1 MKHFLSCFV
10 LTASLFLSGC
20 AQQSSS
26 KERAQKSE
34 TATTDPYSM
43 EGVMAVHDEVMPKMG
58 EISMLIDALKAEADK
73 NPDSPQANA
82 MKKLQESHKAMM
94 DWMREFGDAFTS
106 DEILKG
112 AALSEEKK
120 ELLRLEA
127 ERIESVKTLM
137 LESIAEGKQLL
148 ESAVE

>member
-1 MKHFLSCFV
+1 MKQLLYS
-10 LTASLFLSGC
+10 LTVSVGLLLGGC
-20 AQQSSS
+20 AQQTNS
-26 KERAQKSE
+26 KDGAQESE
-34 TATTDPYSM
+34 TTAIDPHSM

-58 EISMLIDALKAEADK
+58 EISMLIDALKVQADK
-73 NPDSPQANA
+73 NPDSPHANA
-82 MKKLQESHKAMM
+82 MRKLQESHKAMM

-120 ELLRLEA
+120 ERLRLEA

-137 LESIAEGKQLL
+137 LESIAKGQKLL
-148 ESAVE
+148 EEAAQ

>member
-34 TATTDPYSM
+34 IATTDPYSM

-73 NPDSPQANA
+73 NPDSPQANT

-120 ELLRLEA
+120 ERLRLEA